1 MFDSHVNTLGDDSVS
16 DLFVDYDSDSSRV
29 DVEDAAGSS
38 VVVFV
43 GHAFVDGSVD
53 DDVNDVSDFVGA
65 EGFADVDGTNLS
77 ESFSKFVSG
86 SAFISIA
93 VGHGN
98 K

>member
-53 DDVNDVSDFVGA
+53 DDVHYVADLIGGECFG
-65 EGFADVDGTNLS
+65 DVDSSVLFESLS
-77 ESFSKFVSG
+77 ELVSG
-86 SAFISIA
+86 SAFETVA
-93 VGHGN
+93 VCHYG
-98 K
+98 